1 MVVAVFLPIRNQIR
15 HQMSQKT
22 ALQTAMSIVHRY
34 SNSLFDEHS
43 ARGRQFINEMNE
55 CLEFER
61 QQIIEAHGIK
71 REHDIQNGVDFWKIK
86 HGEQY
91 YIEKFGDHI
100 VDVTKMIKPQQP

>member
-1 MVVAVFLPIRNQIR
+1 MVVALFLQLRNQIR
-15 HQMSQKT
+15 HPMKK
-22 ALQTAMSIVHRY
+22 QTAVEWLIDEIVNHNGV
-34 SNSLFDEHS
+34 NSKT
-43 ARGRQFINEMNE
+43 
-55 CLEFER
+55 FEQAKAMER
-61 QQIIEAHGIK
+61 EQIIEAHGIK